1 MNSQFP
7 EATPLG
13 AFTDEELRALIAAG
27 QVVDCLTGDVL
38 LTEGDPGD
46 SMYLLLE
53 GTTVARL
60 SSGHTIRRYEA
71 GSWFGDLSFINPG
84 HRRSATVV
92 ATSSSK
98 VVKLDQGTAKT
109 LLESHPRALFALMQ
123 RTCAFLVD
131 AERSLV
137 TDLRRRNAELEDTI
151 RRLELTSQ
159 RLTRE
164 EITARTDA
172 LTGLGNR
179 RAFELNLP
187 DFVDRALTLGTGL
200 AVLALDL
207 DHFKP
212 INDSLGHAA
221 GDEVLRGVGQVLMA
235 GVRRTDL
242 PCRVGGD
249 EFLVLL
255 GDLSESAAKMRA
267 EALCK
272 ALGTM
277 PHPGDDRGT
286 RITSS
291 IGGTMF
297 VKGEATED
305 FLKRADEALYAAKKA
320 GRNRVGW
327 A

>member
-1 MNSQFP
+1 
-7 EATPLG
+7 
-13 AFTDEELRALIAAG
+13 
-27 QVVDCLTGDVL
+27 
-38 LTEGDPGD
+38 
-46 SMYLLLE
+46 MYLLLD
-53 GTTVARL
+53 GTAVARL

-92 ATSSSK
+92 TTSSSR
-98 VVKLDQGTAKT
+98 VVRLDQATAST
-109 LLESHPRALFALMQ
+109 LMATQPRALFALMQ
-123 RTCAFLVD
+123 RTCAFLVE

-137 TDLRRRNAELEDTI
+137 SDLRRRNTELEDTI

-164 EITARTDA
+164 EISARTDA

-179 RAFELNLP
+179 HAFELNLP
-187 DFVDRALTLGTGL
+187 DFLDRAKSLGTGL

-212 INDSLGHAA
+212 VNDTLGHAA
-221 GDEVLRGVGQVLMA
+221 GDEVLRGVGKVLLA

-242 PCRVGGD
+242 PCRIGGD

-255 GDLSESAAKMRA
+255 GDLSEAAAKMRA
-267 EALCK
+267 EALCT

-277 PHPGDDRGT
+277 PHPGDDSGT
-286 RITSS
+286 RITST
-291 IGGTMF
+291 IGGTLYRP
-297 VKGEATED
+297 GEPTEE
-305 FLKRADEALYAAKKA
+305 FLRRADEALYAAKKQ

-327 A
+327 L